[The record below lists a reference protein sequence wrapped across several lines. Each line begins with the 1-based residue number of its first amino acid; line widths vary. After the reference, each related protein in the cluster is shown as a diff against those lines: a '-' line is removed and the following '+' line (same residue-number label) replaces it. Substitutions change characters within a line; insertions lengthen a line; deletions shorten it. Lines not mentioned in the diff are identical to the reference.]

1 ILTDALLVVG
11 VAWQQAQLQFVNHS
25 FLMLRVQKY
34 KNYLNVVLQ
43 TPRFRHVAFAAPR
56 VVGRKTACRIR
67 RFCVSQ
73 NLFRVRSAKKC
84 LKLAEI
90 RKKVRTFALKTNKDN
105 AYRNE
110 GIEVWRFVGRDT

>member
-1 ILTDALLVVG
+1 
-11 VAWQQAQLQFVNHS
+11 
-25 FLMLRVQKY
+25 MLRLQKY

-43 TPRFRHVAFAAPR
+43 TVRIRHVAFAAPR
-56 VVGRKTACRIR
+56 AVDRKTACRIR

-84 LKLAEI
+84 LKLVEI

-110 GIEVWRFVGRDT
+110 GIEVWRFVGRDA